1 MSETEDRLLRGME
14 SWKARHDRLRD
25 AVLESGVA
33 IQIAGGC
40 DMSPPTLYVGTDF
53 TKTLKDAVAER
64 IELKR
69 QEKDY
74 ERVARQFAEV
84 GEILGQGAD
93 SLPTTAR
100 FIVAE
105 RDQLRRDLE
114 SVQDSLD
121 EQHEVVVPHVAASLP
136 EPDATNPDHLRWCAD
151 IVDLVAPND
160 ALDPIALRA
169 LADRLDAART
179 VERER
184 EQRIEQ
190 AAQVMSEGADRG
202 VASMSWESMPDSIR
216 EQWRRNARALD
227 AAGLLRGGGRGE

>member
-1 MSETEDRLLRGME
+1 MSETEDRLLRGMR

-53 TKTLKDAVAER
+53 TKTLKDAV
-64 IELKR
+64 
-69 QEKDY
+69 KDY

-136 EPDATNPDHLRWCAD
+136 EPDATNPDHVSFAAE
-151 IVDLVAPND
+151 IVGETHPKAGYRAELNDLA
-160 ALDPIALRA
+160 R
-169 LADRLDAART
+169 RLDAARSA
-179 VERER
+179 ERQR

-190 AAQVMSEGADRG
+190 AARAILDFENSQFDHQARVI
-202 VASMSWESMPDSIR
+202 PDIAPIDY
-216 EQWRRNARALD
+216 ARALD

>member
-1 MSETEDRLLRGME
+1 ME

-40 DMSPPTLYVGTDF
+40 DMSPPTLYVGTGF

-114 SVQDSLD
+114 SLQDSLD
-121 EQHEVVVPHVAASLP
+121 EQQEVVVPSVAASLP
-136 EPDATNPDHLRWCAD
+136 EPDATNPDHLRWAAD
-151 IVDLVAPND
+151 VTERFVWAKNSGGYTAIAVVSEMKSEAD
-160 ALDPIALRA
+160 A
-169 LADRLDAART
+169 LDAARSA
-179 VERER
+179 ERER
-184 EQRIEQ
+184 EQRIE
-190 AAQVMSEGADRG
+190 AAAKSAYEHHEGFVVRGDGKWQPWDQLSE
-202 VASMSWESMPDSIR
+202 SLR
-216 EQWRRNARALD
+216 EGWRSTVV

>member
-1 MSETEDRLLRGME
+1 MSDNEDRLTNAME

-40 DMSPPTLYVGTDF
+40 DMSPPTLYVGTGF

-114 SVQDSLD
+114 SLQDSLD

-136 EPDATNPDHLRWCAD
+136 EPDATNPDHVSFAAEIVGKTHPKAGYRAELND
-151 IVDLVAPND
+151 IA
-160 ALDPIALRA
+160 R
-169 LADRLDAART
+169 RLDSEQAA
-179 VERER
+179 ERER

-190 AAQVMSEGADRG
+190 AAEIACD
-202 VASMSWESMPDSIR
+202 ASAEKSGESTWSKAPEWWKDAFR
-216 EQWRRNARALD
+216 DAARALD